1 MIGGWAR
8 EFVVACGAGAAGCLL
23 TTLVALRTT
32 PESLER
38 INVNGRR
45 VPAVL
50 GFGIVTGVV
59 SGLFALTLLGSAIL
73 LWVSALG
80 YSASVLAVAGIM
92 FSAGLLDDRKGD
104 EAARG
109 FRGHLGAAR
118 RGAIT
123 GGLVKIAAGGLAG
136 LGAALSAPGVLMKI
150 EMFLLVPLTA
160 NLFNLLDRAPG
171 RAAKAGWLLVV
182 PLVLF
187 GDPGWALAAAG
198 LIGALVVV
206 TPFDLRERGMLGDAG
221 ANPLGAI
228 IGFGAILALPEP
240 FRAAAVLVVAGL
252 NLASETRSFS
262 HVIESTPWLRRLDR
276 IGRK

>member
-1 MIGGWAR
+1 M
-8 EFVVACGAGAAGCLL
+8 VAFGAGATACLL
-23 TTLVALRTT
+23 TTIVALRAA
-32 PESLER
+32 PASLER
-38 INVNGRR
+38 TNVNGRR

-59 SGLFALTLLGSAIL
+59 TGLFALTWLGSAVL
-73 LWVSALG
+73 LWVSTLG
-80 YSASVLAVAGIM
+80 YSASVLAITGVM
-92 FSAGLLDDRKGD
+92 FSAGLLDDRRGN

-118 RGAIT
+118 KGAIT
-123 GGLVKIAAGGLAG
+123 GGLVKVVAGGLAG

-171 RAAKAGWLLVV
+171 RAAKVGWLLVA

-187 GDPGWALAAAG
+187 GDPRWALAAAG

-228 IGFGAILALPEP
+228 VGFGVGLALPEP
-240 FRAAAVLVVAGL
+240 FRATAVLIVAGL
-252 NLASETRSFS
+252 NLASEKTSFS
-262 HVIESTPWLRRLDR
+262 QVIESTPWLRTLDR